1 VDVLLYIDGEWTG
14 GADKRTIALTN
25 PATGETA
32 GSVAMATTADM
43 DRALDA
49 AAAGFDVWRHTSPVE
64 RGQVLRRAAGLLRE
78 RVNEMA
84 VALTEQQGKTLFE
97 SRYEINASADAFDWF
112 ADEARRAYGRIVPAR
127 TGNVHQL
134 VFREPIGPVAGFVP
148 WNFGMGQ
155 AARKVGA
162 ALAAGCSMILK
173 GPEETPSCCA
183 YLVEVLIAAGLP
195 KNVISLLFGVPSEI
209 SEYLIAHPVIRKIS
223 FTGSTAV
230 GKTLAALAGT
240 HMKRIT
246 MELGGHAPVIITA
259 DVDIEQ
265 VAGMLV
271 GAKYRNAGQVCTA
284 PTRFLIEE
292 EIHDDFVA
300 AFVRKTAALKV
311 ADGQSEGAEMGPLA
325 NGRRVQAMESLIAD
339 AVEKGGRVV
348 QGGQRFGNAGNFFQ
362 PTVMTDVPLDARM
375 MNEEPF
381 GPLAIMRPF
390 TSLDDAIKEANR
402 LNYGLAAYAF
412 TNSNSAAMRISNEVE
427 SGMVSINGFAIAF
440 VEVPFGGVKDSGYGS
455 EGGTEAIEPFLVTK
469 LVSHAAL

>member
-1 VDVLLYIDGEWTG
+1 MDVLLYIDGEWTG